1 MLTVFRYHFTR
12 LRGQMLGWGIGMGLL
27 GMLVASFFDT
37 IKEQGDQ
44 FQQLFESYPPAMSA
58 FFGDLTKLTTP
69 AGYLTAEFF
78 SIAPIMLGIFA
89 VLVGSGLVVADE
101 ESGTLDLVLAHPVSR
116 TTLFVGRLLA
126 LVAVS
131 VGILAIAW
139 AGLMLSMQWSSLGVD
154 WWHMAL
160 PFISLLA
167 ILMVVAMLALLLSL
181 VLPSRRVAAATAYFL
196 LVASYFVTS
205 LATLNDSLKTLARI
219 SPLNYYQSGNA
230 INGLNISWV
239 LVLLAVATLLAI
251 VAWWRFER
259 RDIRVGGEHG
269 WRLRLLRRRTA

>member
-1 MLTVFRYHFTR
+1 MV
-12 LRGQMLGWGIGMGLL
+12 
-27 GMLVASFFDT
+27 
-37 IKEQGDQ
+37 
-44 FQQLFESYPPAMSA
+44 
-58 FFGDLTKLTTP
+58 
-69 AGYLTAEFF
+69 
-78 SIAPIMLGIFA
+78 
-89 VLVGSGLVVADE
+89 
-101 ESGTLDLVLAHPVSR
+101 
-116 TTLFVGRLLA
+116 
-126 LVAVS
+126 
-131 VGILAIAW
+131 
-139 AGLMLSMQWSSLGVD
+139 SMQWSSMGVD

-239 LVLLAVATLLAI
+239 LVLLAVATLLAV